1 MRTNLHQNV
10 GVQFQVLSND
20 QCEQV
25 VLAAFEVL
33 ERVGAR
39 FHDKEA
45 VDILQRAGCV
55 TNFDA
60 FFQEILE
67 RERVSNT
74 ALGHDVA
81 IPHARTEQC
90 TEILIAVGRSA
101 EGVDFEAK
109 DSQPVRL
116 VFLIGTPKQM
126 VTEYLRV
133 VGNLARLLRQD
144 QLRQNLLDAP
154 DATAFIRLI
163 DQAES

>member
-1 MRTNLHQNV
+1 MSKIPKSSDGKVASLLRPETIDLNIQARKKTDALR
-10 GVQFQVLSND
+10 
-20 QCEQV
+20 
-25 VLAAFEVL
+25 EVAIL
-33 ERVGAR
+33 
-39 FHDKEA
+39 
-45 VDILQRAGCV
+45 LQRGGCV

-67 RERVSNT
+67 REHVSNT

-109 DSQPVRL
+109 DTQPVRL
-116 VFLIGTPKQM
+116 IFLIGTPKQM

-144 QLRQNLLDAP
+144 QLRQTLLDAP
-154 DATAFIRLI
+154 DAAAFIRLI

>member
-1 MRTNLHQNV
+1 MSKLSKSGAGKVASLLRPTAINLNLQAR
-10 GVQFQVLSND
+10 GKIEALR
-20 QCEQV
+20 
-25 VLAAFEVL
+25 EVATL
-33 ERVGAR
+33 LKQP
-39 FHDKEA
+39 D
-45 VDILQRAGCV
+45 CV
-55 TNFDA
+55 TDFDA

-74 ALGHDVA
+74 ALGQDVA

-90 TEILIAVGRSA
+90 KEIVIAVGRSA

-109 DSQPVRL
+109 DGQPVRL
-116 VFLIGTPKQM
+116 IFLIGTPKQM

-144 QLRQNLLDAP
+144 QLRRGLLAAP
-154 DATAFIRLI
+154 DAAEFIRLV